1 MPGEYWG
8 KHVSPNLDAF
18 SEHLGIQAL
27 REGCP
32 VKTDE
37 FSEAFNP
44 PPLVWQTILWIF
56 GDWSR
61 VAFFLFQKIICFD
74 MLPNIVDG
82 KC

>member
-1 MPGEYWG
+1 MYPQIWMHFRSIWEYRPLG
-8 KHVSPNLDAF
+8 KP
-18 SEHLGIQAL
+18 
-27 REGCP
+27 CP

-82 KC
+82 